1 MQYNVYAIPGISQI
15 VFVLSPARY
24 AQVDVP
30 SISPRAVSSPPQA
43 TMNLHLWWFAETL
56 TRLTQH
62 SVNVMSFTSHPRI
75 WVVDMRPILPVG
87 PSHELALLTPGTSG
101 KRTTTATVVGGCTR
115 VMLRGANHHHL
126 WPLRSSVPIS
136 KLGIVMGCCHV
147 SPKHQCYWPV
157 HHVKIMIYIITGI
170 PTWFCFHC
178 VRQLYTEL
186 DRNSHRVGAE
196 VLGAMASNA
205 GVPNLGQIHWPF
217 ASFSTKIFWIE

>member
-101 KRTTTATVVGGCTR
+101 KGTTTATVVGGRTR
-115 VMLRGANHHHL
+115 VMLRGTNHHHL
-126 WPLRSSVPIS
+126 WPLWCSVPIFQFV
-136 KLGIVMGCCHV
+136 IVMSCCHV
-147 SPKHQCYWPV
+147 RPKYQY
-157 HHVKIMIYIITGI
+157 
-170 PTWFCFHC
+170 
-178 VRQLYTEL
+178 
-186 DRNSHRVGAE
+186 
-196 VLGAMASNA
+196 
-205 GVPNLGQIHWPF
+205 
-217 ASFSTKIFWIE
+217 